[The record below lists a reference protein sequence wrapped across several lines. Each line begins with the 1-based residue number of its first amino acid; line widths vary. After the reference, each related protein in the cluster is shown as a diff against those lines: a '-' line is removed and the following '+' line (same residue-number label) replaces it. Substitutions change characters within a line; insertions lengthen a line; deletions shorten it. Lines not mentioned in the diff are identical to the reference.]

1 MIVAIA
7 EANVEDSESH
17 HLTAAWSNFVVGDKP
32 AGLVD
37 CLFLEGDQGWLV
49 ISTWEDE
56 AALIAAESDEGAH
69 PAYVVFDAA
78 STEVTHRSLKLVG
91 RFATDR

>member
-1 MIVAIA
+1 M
-7 EANVEDSESH
+7 
-17 HLTAAWSNFVVGDKP
+17 
-32 AGLVD
+32 
-37 CLFLEGDQGWLV
+37 V